1 MISNENIIRLQLVK
15 GLGRKT
21 ISKILDYMDSQNME
35 LNDFPS
41 IIKFINGLGIKKLYY
56 ELDKLD
62 KIEEE
67 AQKIFEICRKYKISI
82 VGIYDETYPYKLR
95 NIEDMPL
102 ILYIDGNID
111 ILNECN
117 NIAIVGT
124 RTPTQKGYEVSSILA
139 ERLAEENCCVVSGFA
154 TGCDE
159 AAHRGCLSVKG
170 KTIAV
175 IPSGHRC
182 IYPKGN
188 KTLYNMILL
197 NQGAVVSELPPNAKA
212 ELHTFIERNRI
223 IAALSEGIIII
234 EGGKKGGTSHT
245 VRFANLYSKPI
256 AYTSMAD
263 ISIENKQE
271 KIINNK
277 DIDIISSFDSLK
289 KFKEKSFKKV
299 LDKACS
305 M

>member
-1 MISNENIIRLQLVK
+1 MISNENIIKLQLVK

-21 ISKILDYMDSQNME
+21 ISKILSYIDSQNIE
-35 LNDFPS
+35 LDDFS
-41 IIKFINGLGIKKLYY
+41 SLVKLVKDLGIKKI
-56 ELDKLD
+56 EINSD

-67 AQKIFEICRKYKISI
+67 AKKIFELCNKTKIKI
-82 VGIYDETYPYKLR
+82 VGIYDEKYPFKLK
-95 NIEDMPL
+95 NIEDKPL
-102 ILYIDGNID
+102 ILYVDGD
-111 ILNECN
+111 VDLLNECN

-139 ERLAEENCCVVSGFA
+139 EKLAEENCCVVSGFA

-159 AAHRGCLSVKG
+159 AAHRGCLAVKG

-175 IPSGHRC
+175 IPSGHLC

-188 KTLYNMILL
+188 KVLYNMILL
-197 NQGAVVSELPPNAKA
+197 NQGAVISELPPNSKA

-245 VRFANLYSKPI
+245 VKFANSYNKPL
-256 AYTSMAD
+256 AYTSIVD
-263 ISIENKQE
+263 IPAEIKQQ
-271 KIINNK
+271 KLMNNN
-277 DIDIISSFDSLK
+277 DIDIIDSFEGLLN
-289 KFKEKSFKKV
+289 FKNKSFNKV
-299 LDKACS
+299 LDKAY
-305 M
+305 

>member
-21 ISKILDYMDSQNME
+21 ISKILSYIDSQNIE
-35 LNDFPS
+35 LNEFS
-41 IIKFINGLGIKKLYY
+41 AIVKLIKDLGMKKIKIDSY
-56 ELDKLD
+56 

-67 AQKIFEICRKYKISI
+67 AIKIFEICKKAKISI
-82 VGIYDETYPYKLR
+82 VGIYDEKYPYKLK
-95 NIEDMPL
+95 NIEDKPL
-102 ILYIDGNID
+102 LLYVDGDVNL
-111 ILNECN
+111 LNECN

-159 AAHRGCLSVKG
+159 AAHRGCLAVKG

-175 IPSGHRC
+175 IPSGHQC

-188 KTLYNMILL
+188 KVLYNMILM
-197 NQGAVVSELPPNAKA
+197 NQGAVISELPPNAKA

-245 VRFANLYSKPI
+245 VKFANCYNKPL
-256 AYTSMAD
+256 AYTSIVD
-263 ISIENKQE
+263 IPTENKQE
-271 KIINNK
+271 KLINSNN
-277 DIDIISSFDSLK
+277 IDVIDSFESLI
-289 KFKEKSFKKV
+289 KFKNKSIEKV
-299 LDKACS
+299 LDKAY
-305 M
+305 